1 MKTQTNTNKQ
11 IALTRNDLNRL
22 KELSHKIQ
30 YFAEAELK
38 LNKLCVVIEHS
49 SASSK
54 AKSRFNGCI
63 KKVSLQKH
71 LEEFNDL
78 MIKYSSLAK
87 ERLEPLERAIFIDA
101 YINGATLKEIA
112 EKTYYSE
119 SGIKKKLDK
128 IIIKLS

>member
-1 MKTQTNTNKQ
+1 MKNKTQVH
-11 IALTRNDLNRL
+11 NDLNRL
-22 KELSHKIQ
+22 KEISHKIK
-30 YFAEAELK
+30 YFADAELK
-38 LNKLCVVIEHS
+38 LNKLCIIVEQS
-49 SASSK
+49 SASGK
-54 AKSRFNGCI
+54 AKSRFNSCI

-78 MIKYSSLAK
+78 MVKYSSLAK

-119 SGIKKKLDK
+119 SSIKKKLTK
-128 IIIKLS
+128 IISKLSS

>member
-1 MKTQTNTNKQ
+1 MKNKAQ
-11 IALTRNDLNRL
+11 IHNDLNRL

-30 YFAEAELK
+30 YFAEAEFMLSR
-38 LNKLCVVIEHS
+38 LSNVVEHS
-49 SASSK
+49 SASQK
-54 AKSRFNGCI
+54 AKSRFNSCI

-78 MIKYSSLAK
+78 MTKYSSLAK

-112 EKTYYSE
+112 EKAHYSE

>member
-1 MKTQTNTNKQ
+1 MNNKTQVH
-11 IALTRNDLNRL
+11 NDLNRL

-30 YFAEAELK
+30 YFADAELK
-38 LNKLCVVIEHS
+38 LNKLCVVVEHS
-49 SASSK
+49 SASQK
-54 AKSRFNGCI
+54 AKSRFTSCI

-78 MIKYSSLAK
+78 MTKYSSLAK
-87 ERLEPLERAIFIDA
+87 ERLDPLERAIFIDT
-101 YINGATLKEIA
+101 YINGAPLKEIA

-128 IIIKLS
+128 IIGRLS

>member
-1 MKTQTNTNKQ
+1 MNNKTQVH
-11 IALTRNDLNRL
+11 NDLNRL

-30 YFAEAELK
+30 YFAEAEFMLSR
-38 LNKLCVVIEHS
+38 LSNVVEHS

-54 AKSRFNGCI
+54 AKSRFNSCI

-78 MIKYSSLAK
+78 MTRYSSLAK
-87 ERLEPLERAIFIDA
+87 KHLDPLERAIFIDT

>member
-1 MKTQTNTNKQ
+1 MKKNYQVH
-11 IALTRNDLNRL
+11 NDLNRL
-22 KELSHKIQ
+22 KELSKKIQ
-30 YFAEAELK
+30 FYAEAELK
-38 LNKLCVVIEHS
+38 LNKLCVAIEHS

-54 AKSRFNGCI
+54 AKSRFNSCI

-71 LEEFNDL
+71 LEEFNSL
-78 MIKYSSLAK
+78 MLKYSALAK
-87 ERLEPLERAIFIDA
+87 ERLEPLERAIFIDT

-128 IIIKLS
+128 IIIKLAKDKE

>member
-1 MKTQTNTNKQ
+1 MKNIQ
-11 IALTRNDLNRL
+11 IHNDLNRL
-22 KELSHKIQ
+22 KELAKKIQ
-30 YFAEAELK
+30 YFADAELK
-38 LNKLCVVIEHS
+38 LNKLCVVIEQS
-49 SASSK
+49 SASQK
-54 AKSRFNGCI
+54 AKSRFNSCI

-78 MIKYSSLAK
+78 MTKYSSLAK
-87 ERLEPLERAIFIDA
+87 KHLDPLERAIFIDA

-128 IIIKLS
+128 IIIKLAKQP